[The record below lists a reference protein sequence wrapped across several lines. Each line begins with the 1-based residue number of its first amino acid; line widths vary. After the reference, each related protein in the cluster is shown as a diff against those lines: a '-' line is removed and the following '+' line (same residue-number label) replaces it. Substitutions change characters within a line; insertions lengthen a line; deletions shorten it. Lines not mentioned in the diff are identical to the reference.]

1 MGFVVRRKSCS
12 LEFEHMALCCA
23 LSRDIPAS
31 LAAKAPAPQI
41 GAGACGFFGG
51 DACESNTPETFCA
64 PHNGFEGRGAHQDP
78 SISKNKRTT
87 LTIIR
92 QNGRKR
98 CKMQKNRHLAGRGPF
113 PKGPAANR
121 LPSRPGRAGLCVVA
135 VGELAQ
141 KSPIIADSR
150 AQHAAVVQIR
160 TFASGVFPDG
170 EMMGARFA
178 DRGPTMRRKPVIT
191 VQKGRWGEAPRREPG
206 APPVGNPGGIR
217 SPPRDG
223 VRRRRGVGGGAGLTR
238 AWGPARAGRRRGA

>member
-1 MGFVVRRKSCS
+1 MRKSA
-12 LEFEHMALCCA
+12 H
-23 LSRDIPAS
+23 AS
-31 LAAKAPAPQI
+31 GG

-135 VGELAQ
+135 AGELAQ

-150 AQHAAVVQIR
+150 AQHAAVVRIR

-178 DRGPTMRRKPVIT
+178 DRGPTMRRQPVIT
-191 VQKGRWGEAPRREPG
+191 VPKGRWDEAPRRDPG
-206 APPVGNPGGIR
+206 PP
-217 SPPRDG
+217 
-223 VRRRRGVGGGAGLTR
+223 
-238 AWGPARAGRRRGA
+238 

>member
-1 MGFVVRRKSCS
+1 MLKAGTSESARRSAQ
-12 LEFEHMALCCA
+12 F
-23 LSRDIPAS
+23 
-31 LAAKAPAPQI
+31 LANEKRPGLGG
-41 GAGACGFFGG
+41 GAGARGFFGG

-78 SISKNKRTT
+78 SISKSKRPT

-98 CKMQKNRHLAGRGPF
+98 CKMQKIGILPEGGRFRRG
-113 PKGPAANR
+113 
-121 LPSRPGRAGLCVVA
+121 LPQTGFLPDRAEMASALSQR
-135 VGELAQ
+135 GELAQ

-160 TFASGVFPDG
+160 MFASGVFPDG

-206 APPVGNPGGIR
+206 PP
-217 SPPRDG
+217 
-223 VRRRRGVGGGAGLTR
+223 
-238 AWGPARAGRRRGA
+238 